1 MAIEPPNLDD
11 RTFEQIL
18 REAQLRI
25 PRYTPEWTDFNES
38 DPGTTLLQLCAWLT
52 ESLAYRMNQVP
63 ERVLFKLLEVLDI
76 RPDPPK
82 AATAHLTFT
91 SRPDVADNPVIPARS
106 QVQASSVGPDGVPI
120 VFETMEGIG
129 LIRWPLEVVIA
140 ATAGGSLDTTA
151 ENNARPGMA
160 APPGWRPFGFA
171 PRPDDALYLGFA
183 RPDNAPA
190 PTGDVFPRELRLCV
204 GLPIAA
210 GAGRPQSARD
220 AERPPAPP
228 ARLAWEYKPDALQDW
243 RRLNV
248 LKDGTAAFTREGYW
262 IVEGPRAIDAVALP
276 RLRVNPKP
284 LYWLRCRVEGPNTY
298 PPGQAPL
305 IAFVRPNTVMAEHRS
320 TVAGEVIG
328 ISEGTPG
335 QRFGLQRAPVFS
347 DTLAITVIDDQGRAE
362 PWQRKDDLLGSG
374 RDDLHVVLDASRGVV
389 RFGDGVRGLIPGAGS
404 RIVAQYRYGGGETGN
419 VDAGQL
425 TTMVSPPVGVDKVTN
440 ERRAVGGA
448 SEQSGQDLQR
458 VASSR
463 FRDRGRAVTADDYQK
478 LAEGAGGV
486 AKAAALAMAHP
497 DFRGVQVPGA
507 VTVVIVPQR
516 DDVRDPNPSPSPD
529 LISSVSRALNQQRL
543 LTTELFV
550 KGPRYHGIH
559 VRARIG
565 IRPSASF
572 DQVARAVRAVLD
584 DHLDPLGRRSD
595 AATQAAG
602 GDRPSNSASVRSDA
616 RQGWEIG
623 EAFHPSRLYAEI
635 LGVDDVEAV
644 INLEVIAAG
653 LSHSQLDK
661 PVCVPPDGLIYGTR
675 DHEIEVEIAGRACEV
690 QP

>member
-11 RTFEQIL
+11 RTFDQIL

-38 DPGTTLLQLCAWLT
+38 DPGTTLLQLFAWLT

-63 ERVLFKLLEVLDI
+63 DRVLLKLLEVLDI
-76 RPDPPK
+76 RPDPPQ

-91 SRPDVADNPVIPARS
+91 SRPDVAESPVVPARA
-106 QVQASSVGPDGVPI
+106 QVQAASTGPDGMPI
-120 VFETMEGIG
+120 IFETTEGIG
-129 LIRWPLEVVIA
+129 LVRWPLEAVIA
-140 ATAGGSLDTTA
+140 ATAGGSLDATA
-151 ENNARPGMA
+151 ENSAKPGTA
-160 APPGWRPFGFA
+160 AAPGWRPFGFA

-183 RPDNAPA
+183 RPDNVPA
-190 PTGDVFPRELRLCV
+190 PTGDVFPRELRMCV
-204 GLPIAA
+204 GLPITA
-210 GAGRPQSARD
+210 GAGRPQNARD
-220 AERPPAPP
+220 AERAPAPP
-228 ARLAWEYKPDALQDW
+228 ARLTWEYKPDALRDW

-248 LKDGTAAFTREGYW
+248 LKDGTAAFTREGCW

-276 RLRVNPKP
+276 RLRTNPKP

-298 PPGQAPL
+298 PPGQAPV
-305 IAFVRPNTVMAEHRS
+305 IAFVRFNTVMAENRS
-320 TVAGEVIG
+320 TVTGEVVG
-328 ISEGTPG
+328 VSEGTPG

-347 DTLAITVIDDQGRAE
+347 DTLEIAVIDGQGRAE

-374 RDDLHVVLDASRGVV
+374 RDDLHVVLDASRGVL
-389 RFGDGVRGLIPGAGS
+389 RFGDGVRGLIPSAGA
-404 RIVAQYRYGGGETGN
+404 RIVARYRHGGGEIGN

-425 TTMVSPPVGVDKVTN
+425 TTMVAPPVGVDKVTN

-463 FRDRGRAVTADDYQK
+463 FRDRDRAVTADDYQK

-486 AKAAALAMAHP
+486 AKATALAMAHP
-497 DFRGVQVPGA
+497 DFRGVQVPGT
-507 VTVVIVPQR
+507 VTVVIVPRR

-550 KGPRYHGIH
+550 TGPRYHGIH
-559 VRARIG
+559 VRARVG

-584 DHLDPLGRRSD
+584 DHLDPLGRRAD
-595 AATQAAG
+595 AVTQAADGRRSPGTGSG
-602 GDRPSNSASVRSDA
+602 GTGA
-616 RQGWEIG
+616 RQGWKIG
-623 EAFHPSRLYAEI
+623 EAFHPSSLYAEI

-644 INLEVIAAG
+644 INLEIIAAG
-653 LSHSQLDK
+653 HSHTQLDQ

-690 QP
+690 PS